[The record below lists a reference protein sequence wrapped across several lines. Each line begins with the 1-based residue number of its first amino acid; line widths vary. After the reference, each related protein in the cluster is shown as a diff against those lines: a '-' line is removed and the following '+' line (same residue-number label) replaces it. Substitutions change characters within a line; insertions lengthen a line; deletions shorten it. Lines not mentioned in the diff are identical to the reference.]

1 MSDLYE
7 EKNIAPMLI
16 GASGEAFDSPDYIY
30 ELKLDGGAL
39 CRIFGSQNRNRVTKQ
54 KESQC
59 NGCLSRVK
67 RYTRKSKNGVF

>member
-30 ELKLDGGAL
+30 AVSYTHLP
-39 CRIFGSQNRNRVTKQ
+39 CGS
-54 KESQC
+54 
-59 NGCLSRVK
+59 
-67 RYTRKSKNGVF
+67 FP